1 MLDGHSLWQRRS
13 YLHTMLTSMLRLF
26 IFSLF
31 CGSLLGVF
39 GCEAESPWDVS
50 MREVEDAIEHGE
62 YDQAEGVL
70 LEALPRAEIFG
81 EADKRLALVLHDLG
95 EVYRRQN
102 QLTKAE
108 PYYWRAL
115 PIWAK
120 SVGAEHPEMAR
131 SLTGLARLYQAKQE
145 YQKAEPLVKQALKIR
160 KQAFGMNDP
169 HIVTSLDD
177 YIVLLKLMDR
187 EEEAK
192 TFETRRQSILKK

>member
-1 MLDGHSLWQRRS
+1 
-13 YLHTMLTSMLRLF
+13 
-26 IFSLF
+26 
-31 CGSLLGVF
+31 
-39 GCEAESPWDVS
+39 

-62 YDQAEGVL
+62 YDEAEGVL
-70 LEALPRAEIFG
+70 LDALPRAEIFG

-120 SVGAEHPEMAR
+120 SVGAEHPKMAM
-131 SLTGLARLYQAKQE
+131 SLTGLARLYEARGE

-160 KQAFGMNDP
+160 EKAFGMKDP
-169 HIVTSLDD
+169 NIITSLKD
-177 YIVLLKLMDR
+177 YASLLRLMNR
-187 EEEAK
+187 EEEATQLDLRQQAIK
-192 TFETRRQSILKK
+192 TQ